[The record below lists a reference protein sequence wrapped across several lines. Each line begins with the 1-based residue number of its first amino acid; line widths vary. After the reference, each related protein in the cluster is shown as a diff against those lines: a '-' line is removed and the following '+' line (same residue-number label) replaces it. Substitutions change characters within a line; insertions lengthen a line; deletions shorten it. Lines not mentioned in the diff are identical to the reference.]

1 MRCPASTASLDVGL
15 GACWLRRPDVA
26 LVVENALMHFDGV
39 RYRLLGWCIMPNH
52 VHAVIEIVDEHSLTD
67 IVGSWKSFT
76 AKRANSQ
83 IGRSGPFWHP
93 DYFDRFMR
101 NEGHL
106 ARTVDY
112 VENNPVKAGLVAEA
126 FDWPWSS
133 ARLRRA

>member
-1 MRCPASTASLDVGL
+1 M
-15 GACWLRRPDVA
+15 
-26 LVVENALMHFDGV
+26 VENALMHFDGA

-52 VHAVIEIVDEHSLTD
+52 VHVVIEIVDEHSLTE

-101 NEGHL
+101 DEGHL
-106 ARTVDY
+106 ARTVGY
-112 VENNPVKAGLVAEA
+112 VENNPVKAGLITEA

-133 ARLRRA
+133 ARFRKA